1 MTTSTMLDDRYG
13 RSSTRRT
20 TRFWVVVA
28 GIGIAAAVGVAAWY
42 SFSTPASSIDATT
55 TGYELADGTA
65 TVSFQVTAPAGSAV
79 ACVLEA
85 QDEDHGIV
93 GWKVVEYPPTDAHS
107 QAFRETIPV
116 TAEATTGL
124 VNSCWVP

>member
-1 MTTSTMLDDRYG
+1 MTTTQILDDRYG
-13 RSSTRRT
+13 RSSSRRT
-20 TRFWVVVA
+20 TRFWVVFA
-28 GIGIAAAVGVAAWY
+28 TIGIALAIAAAGWY
-42 SFSTPASSIDATT
+42 AFATPASSIDATT
-55 TGYELADGTA
+55 TGFELADGSA
-65 TVSFQVTAPAGSAV
+65 TVSFQVAAPAGSAL

-85 QDEDHGIV
+85 QDEEHGIV
-93 GWKVVEYPPTDAHS
+93 GWKVVEYPPADAHS